1 LPQDEHRATPARE
14 RPRSAKVYTP
24 ILEFR
29 MKKVRMAML
38 VATMVLG
45 TGTVV
50 RAQDPQQQGGRP
62 NQIAMLMNGI
72 TLTADQQTKIDAI
85 AKKYQE
91 QLQALRTEAQ
101 NGGDRQAVNGKRRE
115 LMTKQSDEVKAVL
128 TDEQKKVFDKNY
140 EEMRSRMQNRG
151 SAPSTPPTH

>member
-1 LPQDEHRATPARE
+1 
-14 RPRSAKVYTP
+14 
-24 ILEFR
+24 

-45 TGTVV
+45 TATVA
-50 RAQDPQQQGGRP
+50 RAQNPQQQGGRP
-62 NQIAMLMNGI
+62 NQMAMLMNGI
-72 TLTADQQTKIDAI
+72 TLTADQQTKIDEI

-91 QLQALRTEAQ
+91 QMQALRTEAQ
-101 NGGDRQAVNGKRRE
+101 NGGDRQAMMGKRRE
-115 LMTKQSDEVKAVL
+115 LMTKQSDEVKAIL

-151 SAPSTPPTH
+151 GAPSTPPTN